1 MKNFTCT
8 IVKKPSRA
16 SFNIVNGSRRISASV
31 SIFYYHLNRSK
42 EVEDKSKKGGMLRSS
57 TPYPPLCILG
67 LRGKRSE
74 KRSVEKCITMH
85 PSGRC
90 CGLSAIDPLSN
101 AYLTMNIFFWRS
113 NPRSC
118 PFLFPRK
125 WQILDSFHFSL
136 PPFCISH
143 LSIPY
148 ILFPRCVK
156 YVYSCVYYALW
167 SSLWNLKFDSLVV
180 VAERNYVYETC
191 CELKIGFWE
200 NDHPLLDYFSYH
212 SFILLFLD
220 RNSKCSV

>member
-85 PSGRC
+85 PS
-90 CGLSAIDPLSN
+90 
-101 AYLTMNIFFWRS
+101 
-113 NPRSC
+113 C

-156 YVYSCVYYALW
+156 YVYSCVYYAL
-167 SSLWNLKFDSLVV
+167 
-180 VAERNYVYETC
+180 
-191 CELKIGFWE
+191 
-200 NDHPLLDYFSYH
+200 
-212 SFILLFLD
+212 
-220 RNSKCSV
+220 